1 MAHIHVATCTCTYH
15 RLFEVVGSS
24 VLILDF
30 IQGSL
35 NLEQVLR
42 VAGGVLVSDDQLRG
56 GRETLEIHSSA
67 SLRLE
72 THGKH

>member
-1 MAHIHVATCTCTYH
+1 MAHIHVATCTYH
-15 RLFEVVGSS
+15 RLPEVVGSS

-56 GRETLEIHSSA
+56 RRETLEIHSGA

-72 THGKH
+72 THGEH

>member
-1 MAHIHVATCTCTYH
+1 MAHIHVATCTYH
-15 RLFEVVGSS
+15 RLLEVVGSS
-24 VLILDF
+24 VLILNL
-30 IQGSL
+30 IEGSL

-72 THGKH
+72 THGEH